1 MTLLDTVQIVFLVI
15 VVIIGVGGIIY
26 VVKNDKK

>member
-1 MTLLDTVQIVFLVI
+1 MTLLDIVQVVFLVI

-26 VVKNDKK
+26 VIINDKK